1 MKRLFLLLL
10 LSGFLTYG
18 LYGQKLIAT
27 QFQETRPV
35 LIGKEHNVVLYLE
48 MEIVEASDPVVLEEV
63 YLSNSGT
70 DRPEKI
76 KTMRMYYSKDSLL
89 STSRQQFSHSRSGD
103 ESMLF
108 EGSLKMGKGK
118 HYLWLSV
125 ELDNEYSLD
134 GAVKF
139 SCLSLG
145 FDQLLLS
152 EIQEPKVFQNLR
164 VGQLIRKQGQEGIDT
179 YRIPGLATTDKGSLI
194 AVYDTRRNSSTDLQE
209 DVDVGMSR
217 STDGGKSWEPMK
229 IIMDMKKWGGKPE
242 MENGIG
248 DPSVLV
254 DREKGVIWVAAVW
267 AHGHPGKRNWW
278 ACRPGM
284 KPAETSQFV
293 LVKSADDGKSWSDPI
308 NITSQIKDPSWYLL
322 LQGPGKG
329 IQLKDGT
336 LVFPAQF
343 KDKNQIPH
351 STLIYS
357 KDHGESWTI
366 GTGAKSKTT
375 EAQIVELS
383 NGELMLNMRDDR
395 GRENPQ
401 GGFRSVAITKDL
413 GKSWEEHSSSGN
425 ALPEPVCMGS
435 LISTNYQGEEI
446 LLFSN
451 PAVSKGPRRRMTL
464 KASKDQG
471 KTWPSTYHLLLN
483 EDNSFG
489 YSCLTMIDEETIG
502 ILYEGQKE
510 IFFQRIPL
518 AELISE

>member
-1 MKRLFLLLL
+1 MRRLVLLFLLIPAILNGLL
-10 LSGFLTYG
+10 
-18 LYGQKLIAT
+18 GQDIHAIQYQKI
-27 QFQETRPV
+27 RPV
-35 LIGKEHNVVLYLE
+35 LLGKEHNVILYLE
-48 MEIVEASDPVVLEEV
+48 LENKDAEKPFVLEEI

-70 DRPEKI
+70 TAPEKI
-76 KTMRMYYSKDSLL
+76 QSMRIYYSKDTLL
-89 STSRQQFSHSRSGD
+89 PASQEQFSFTRSGK
-103 ESMLF
+103 ESMVF
-108 EGSLKMGKGK
+108 EGSLKLGKGK
-118 HYLWLSV
+118 HYLWMSV
-125 ELDNEYSLD
+125 ALDNEYPLD
-134 GAVKF
+134 GWLKY

-145 FDQLLLS
+145 FDHEILS
-152 EIQEPKVFQNLR
+152 DIKEKTPLQRLS
-164 VGQLIRKQGQEGIDT
+164 VGQLIRKQGQEGVDT
-179 YRIPGLATTDKGSLI
+179 YRIPGLATTKKGTLI

-217 STDGGKSWEPMK
+217 SMDGGKTWEPMK
-229 IIMDMKKWGGKPE
+229 IIMDMKRWGGKPE
-242 MENGIG
+242 IENGIG

-254 DREKGVIWVAAVW
+254 DREKGVIWVAAIW

-278 ACRPGM
+278 ASKPGM
-284 KPAETSQFV
+284 EPTETSQFV
-293 LVKSADDGKSWSDPI
+293 LVKSEDDGKSWSEPI

-343 KDKNQIPH
+343 KNKDQIPH

-357 KDHGESWTI
+357 KDHGKTWII

-375 EAQIVELS
+375 ESQIVELS
-383 NGELMLNMRDDR
+383 NGDLMLNMRDDR

-401 GGFRSVAITKDL
+401 GGFRSVAITRDL

-435 LISTNYQGEEI
+435 LISTTYKGEEL

-464 KASKDQG
+464 KVSRDQG
-471 KTWPSTYHLLLN
+471 KSWPTKYHLLLN
-483 EDNSFG
+483 EDNSYG

-510 IFFQRIPL
+510 MFFQRISL
-518 AELISE
+518 ADLISE